1 MIRCRRWIS
10 CLSRAFCTLSI
21 YVGFFGSGS
30 LVGAQ
35 PEGAVGTVGGDIMR
49 GWREFHDKRCV
60 ECHAVWD
67 QGGRVGP
74 DLGRIRAGRLT
85 DGQLAGVMW
94 NHIPKMLGQ
103 MRETSAPGSFVTLS
117 QEEMADLFALIFFV
131 RQLDEPGDPVRG
143 ESILRA
149 KGCSECHQT
158 RVTGESIGPD
168 LARWGRYAN
177 PIVWAQLMWEH
188 APVMEEA
195 MKRSGIKWP
204 KLDGADLVHI
214 VAYVRS
220 TGTSGEKIYLSPG
233 SVARGTELFREKGCH
248 QCHPGT
254 GPDLAAAELPVSV
267 GALAS
272 RMWNHSPSM
281 MQMMVEK
288 DVSRSPLTP
297 QELADIVAYVLALG
311 NVDRGGTSAR
321 GEEVFAQKGCGQCH
335 QSQPLAPTLTGVGAD
350 TGKNPAPRLFG
361 RERGTELKPIFM
373 ATAMWNHGE
382 AMLARMTEAG
392 LSWPVFN
399 DQEMVD
405 LLAYLNASESSPSGA
420 GPGGR

>member
-1 MIRCRRWIS
+1 MTRCRQDHRSPLRDIS
-10 CLSRAFCTLSI
+10 RLSI
-21 YVGFFGSGS
+21 CAGLLGLGA

-49 GWREFHDKRCV
+49 GWREFHDKKCV

-103 MRETSAPGSFVTLS
+103 MRETGHPPVTLS
-117 QEEMADLFALIFFV
+117 QEEMLDLFALIFFV
-131 RQLDEPGDPVRG
+131 RQLDEPGDPARG

-158 RVTGESIGPD
+158 RATGESIGPD

-233 SVARGTELFREKGCH
+233 SVARGTKLFREKACQ

-254 GPDLAAAELPVSV
+254 GPDLAAGELPVSV

-288 DVSRSPLTP
+288 DVSRAPLTP
-297 QELADIVAYVLALG
+297 QELADIVAYILALG
-311 NVDRGGTSAR
+311 NVDPRGTPVR
-321 GEEVFAQKGCGQCH
+321 GEKIFAEKGCGQCH
-335 QSQPLAPTLTGVGAD
+335 EQD
-350 TGKNPAPRLFG
+350 GKDPAPRISR
-361 RERGTELKPIFM
+361 RERGTEVSAVYM

-382 AMLARMTEAG
+382 TMLARMTEAG

-405 LLAYLNASESSPSGA
+405 LLAYLSASETSPSRA
-420 GPGGR
+420 VPDGR

>member
-1 MIRCRRWIS
+1 MIRYRPWYR
-10 CLSRAFCTLSI
+10 CLARAICPLAI
-21 YVGFFGSGS
+21 CAGLSGS
-30 LVGAQ
+30 VPRVGAE
-35 PEGAVGTVGGDIMR
+35 PEGAVGTAGGDIMR
-49 GWREFHDKRCV
+49 GWRAFHDKKCV

-103 MRETSAPGSFVTLS
+103 MRETGHPPVTLS

-131 RQLDEPGDPVRG
+131 RQLDEPGDPARG

-158 RVTGESIGPD
+158 RATGESIGPD

-233 SVARGTELFREKGCH
+233 SVARGTALFREKACDH
-248 QCHPGT
+248 CHPGT

-281 MQMMVEK
+281 MQMMVEQ
-288 DVSRSPLTP
+288 DVSRPPLTP

-311 NVDRGGTSAR
+311 NVDRGGTPAR
-321 GEEVFAQKGCGQCH
+321 GEKVFAQKGCGQCH
-335 QSQPLAPTLTGVGAD
+335 EQEEKS
-350 TGKNPAPRLFG
+350 PAPHLLR
-361 RERGTELKPIFM
+361 RERGTELRPVHM
-373 ATAMWNHGE
+373 ATTMWNHGE

-405 LLAYLNASESSPSGA
+405 LLAFLNASEAPPSVTD
-420 GPGGR
+420 PGGR

>member
-1 MIRCRRWIS
+1 MIRYRQWCRS
-10 CLSRAFCTLSI
+10 HSRAIATLSI
-21 YVGFFGSGS
+21 CAGLFGSGS
-30 LVGAQ
+30 PAGAQ

-49 GWREFHDKRCV
+49 GWREFHDKKCV

-67 QGGRVGP
+67 QGGSVGP

-103 MRETSAPGSFVTLS
+103 MRETGHPPVTLS

-131 RQLDEPGDPVRG
+131 RQLDEPGDPARG

-158 RVTGESIGPD
+158 RATGENIGPD

-233 SVARGTELFREKGCH
+233 SVSRGATLFREKACH
-248 QCHPGT
+248 RCHPGP
-254 GPDLAAAELPVSV
+254 GPDLAAAELPISV

-281 MQMMVEK
+281 MQMMVEQ
-288 DVSRSPLTP
+288 DVSRPPLTP

-311 NVDRGGTSAR
+311 NVDRGGTPTR
-321 GEEVFAQKGCGQCH
+321 GEKVFAQKGCGQCH
-335 QSQPLAPTLTGVGAD
+335 QQE
-350 TGKNPAPRLFG
+350 GKTSAPRLSR
-361 RERGTELKPIFM
+361 RERGTELRPVHM

-382 AMLARMTEAG
+382 TMLARMTEAG

-405 LLAYLNASESSPSGA
+405 LLAYLNASESSPPGA
-420 GPGGR
+420 VPGGR

>member
-1 MIRCRRWIS
+1 MTRYRPKFLLR
-10 CLSRAFCTLSI
+10 SRDIFQMAVF
-21 YVGFFGSGS
+21 VGLLGSVR
-30 LVGAQ
+30 LVYAQSDGASWT
-35 PEGAVGTVGGDIMR
+35 ARGDIMR
-49 GWREFHDKRCV
+49 GWRQFHDKKCV

-85 DGQLAGVMW
+85 AGQLAGVMW

-103 MRETSAPGSFVTLS
+103 MREDGRPPATLS
-117 QEEMADLFALIFFV
+117 PEEMADLFALIFFV

-158 RVTGESIGPD
+158 RAAGESIGPD
-168 LARWGRYAN
+168 LTRWGHYAN
-177 PIVWAQLMWEH
+177 PIVWAHLMWEH

-195 MKRSGIKWP
+195 MKRSGITWP

-233 SVARGTELFREKGCH
+233 SVARGDALFREKNCH

-254 GPDLAAAELPVSV
+254 GPDLVAADLPASV

-281 MQMMVEK
+281 MQMMVEQ
-288 DVSRSPLTP
+288 DVSRPPLTA

-311 NVDRGGTSAR
+311 TVDREGNAAV

-335 QSQPLAPTLTGVGAD
+335 QESRD
-350 TGKNPAPRLFG
+350 SPAPRLSG
-361 RERGTELKPIFM
+361 GDLGSDIRPVHM

-382 AMLARMTEAG
+382 TMLKRMTEAG

-399 DQEMVD
+399 DQEMID
-405 LLAYLNASESSPSGA
+405 LLAFLNTPDAQRPA
-420 GPGGR
+420 VGPGDR

>member
-1 MIRCRRWIS
+1 MIRYRRWRRS
-10 CLSRAFCTLSI
+10 PARAIGTLS
-21 YVGFFGSGS
+21 VCLGLFGLRS
-30 LVGAQ
+30 LAGAQ
-35 PEGAVGTVGGDIMR
+35 PGGAVGTVGGDIMR
-49 GWREFHDKRCV
+49 GWREFHDKMCV

-103 MRETSAPGSFVTLS
+103 MRETGYPPVTLS

-158 RVTGESIGPD
+158 RAAGAGIGPD
-168 LARWGRYAN
+168 LAKWGRYAN

-188 APVMEEA
+188 APMMEEA
-195 MKRSGIKWP
+195 MKRSGMKWP
-204 KLDGADLVHI
+204 KLDGTDLVHI

-220 TGTSGEKIYLSPG
+220 TGTSGEKIYLNPG
-233 SVARGTELFREKGCH
+233 SVARGTALFREKSCQ

-288 DVSRSPLTP
+288 DVSRAPLTP
-297 QELADIVAYVLALG
+297 QELADIVAYILALG
-311 NVDRGGTSAR
+311 NVDPRGTSAR
-321 GEEVFAQKGCGQCH
+321 GKDVFAQKGCGQCH
-335 QSQPLAPTLTGVGAD
+335 QQD
-350 TGKNPAPRLFG
+350 GKSRAPRLSR
-361 RERGTELKPIFM
+361 REQGTEVSAVYM

-382 AMLARMTEAG
+382 TMLARMTEAG

-399 DQEMVD
+399 ELEMVD
-405 LLAYLNASESSPSGA
+405 LLAFLNASEAPPSVA
-420 GPGGR
+420 DPGGR

>member
-1 MIRCRRWIS
+1 MIRCRQWYRS
-10 CLSRAFCTLSI
+10 PSRAICPLSI
-21 YVGFFGSGS
+21 YVGLLGSGA
-30 LVGAQ
+30 LAGAQ
-35 PEGAVGTVGGDIMR
+35 PDGAVGTVGGDIMR
-49 GWREFHDKRCV
+49 GWREFYDRKCV

-74 DLGRIRAGRLT
+74 DLGRIRADRLT

-94 NHIPKMLGQ
+94 NHIPKMLGK
-103 MRETSAPGSFVTLS
+103 MRETGHPPVTLS

-158 RVTGESIGPD
+158 RATGESIGPD

-195 MKRSGIKWP
+195 MRRSGIKWP

-233 SVARGTELFREKGCH
+233 SPVRGRTLFQEKKCH

-254 GPDLAAAELPVSV
+254 GPDLAAAGLPASV

-272 RMWNHSPSM
+272 RMWNHSPLM
-281 MQMMVEK
+281 MQMMIAQ
-288 DVSRSPLTP
+288 DVSRPPLTA

-311 NVDRGGTSAR
+311 SVDRAGDPAR
-321 GEEVFAQKGCGQCH
+321 GEKLFDQKGCAQCH
-335 QSQPLAPTLTGVGAD
+335 QQNSKGS
-350 TGKNPAPRLFG
+350 APRLSKSG
-361 RERGTELKPIFM
+361 LGSEIGPVYM

-382 AMLARMTEAG
+382 TMLERMTEAG
-392 LSWPVFN
+392 LAWPVFH
-399 DQEMVD
+399 DQEMID
-405 LLAYLNASESSPSGA
+405 LLAFLNVPDAPQSVA
-420 GPGGR
+420 DPGDR